1 MYFSAE
7 IFQAK
12 NCIYFSN
19 VYEYE
24 LLFKNHVNSQ
34 KLLENGYRAIKKKK
48 KKIKQHKLKIPN
60 LLHILSLSKF

>member
-48 KKIKQHKLKIPN
+48 KIKQHKLKIPN